1 MSLHYDIFETRFGW
15 VGVLASSDGLR
26 RTTLPQPSP
35 DECVALLGNELEQA
49 ELSPERFEVL
59 KDKIVRYLEGDLV
72 SFEEVSIDVE
82 DATPFLKAAWAA
94 CRSIPKVEDA
104 TPFLKAAWAACRSIP
119 KGETRTYKWVAS
131 QAGKPQAPRA
141 AGQAMARNRLPLIV
155 PCHRVIASDGS
166 LRGFGKGTTQ
176 LGLKSRLLNLEGNRD
191 RLA

>member
-1 MSLHYDIFETRFGW
+1 MILHYDIFETRFGW

-82 DATPFLKAAWAA
+82 DATPFLKAAW
-94 CRSIPKVEDA
+94 
-104 TPFLKAAWAACRSIP
+104 TACRSIP

-176 LGLKSRLLNLEGNRD
+176 MGLKSRLLNLEGNRE
-191 RLA
+191 RLT